1 MNAVKEWSMVICM
14 AALIATM
21 LQNLVPSGSM
31 QRMIKF
37 VIGAFIIC
45 VLIAPL
51 KKITPIIKLDVDE
64 NTNGTSNSQL
74 KKTVDNQYSLAVKES
89 ITNLV
94 MTELNSINIKCKNV
108 NVIMD
113 RNEDECI
120 SINKVVVNL
129 AKGYDSECKR
139 AENHL
144 EKVLGLKTEVTSDG
158 S

>member
-1 MNAVKEWSMVICM
+1 MNAVKEWSAVICM
-14 AALIATM
+14 AALIAAM

-31 QRMIKF
+31 QRMVKF
-37 VIGAFIIC
+37 VIGVFIIC
-45 VLIAPL
+45 VLIVPL
-51 KKITPIIKLDVDE
+51 KKITPIIQLDIDE
-64 NTNGTSNSQL
+64 DTNSTNNSRLKGT
-74 KKTVDNQYSLAVKES
+74 VENQYSSAVKES

-94 MTELNSINIKCKNV
+94 ITELNSLNIKCKNV

-113 RNEDECI
+113 TNEDKRI

-129 AKGYDSECKR
+129 AKGYDSECKK

>member
-1 MNAVKEWSMVICM
+1 MNAVKEWSAVICM
-14 AALIATM
+14 AALIAAM

-31 QRMIKF
+31 QRMVKF
-37 VIGAFIIC
+37 VIGVFIIC
-45 VLIAPL
+45 VLIVPL
-51 KKITPIIKLDVDE
+51 KKITPIIQLDIAED
-64 NTNGTSNSQL
+64 TNSTNNSRLKGT
-74 KKTVDNQYSLAVKES
+74 VENQYSSAVKES

-94 MTELNSINIKCKNV
+94 ITELNSLNIKCKNV

-113 RNEDECI
+113 TNEDKCI

-129 AKGYDSECKR
+129 AKGYGSECKK
-139 AENHL
+139 AQNHL

>member
-1 MNAVKEWSMVICM
+1 MNAVKEWSAVICM
-14 AALIATM
+14 TALIAAM

-31 QRMIKF
+31 QRMVKF
-37 VIGAFIIC
+37 VIGVFIIC
-45 VLIAPL
+45 VLIVPL
-51 KKITPIIKLDVDE
+51 KKITPIIQLDIDE
-64 NTNGTSNSQL
+64 DTNSINNSQL
-74 KKTVDNQYSLAVKES
+74 KNTVDNQYSLAVKES

-113 RNEDECI
+113 TNEDKRI

-129 AKGYDSECKR
+129 AKGYGSECKK
-139 AENHL
+139 AQNHL

>member
-1 MNAVKEWSMVICM
+1 MNAVKEWSAVICM
-14 AALIATM
+14 AALIAAM

-31 QRMIKF
+31 QRMVKF
-37 VIGAFIIC
+37 VIGVFIIC
-45 VLIAPL
+45 VLIVPL
-51 KKITPIIKLDVDE
+51 KKITPIIQLDIDE
-64 NTNGTSNSQL
+64 DTNSINNSQL
-74 KKTVDNQYSLAVKES
+74 KNTVDNQYSLAVKES

-113 RNEDECI
+113 TNEDKCI

-129 AKGYDSECKR
+129 AKGYDSECKK

>member
-1 MNAVKEWSMVICM
+1 MNAVKEWSAVICM
-14 AALIATM
+14 AALIAAM

-31 QRMIKF
+31 QRMVKF
-37 VIGAFIIC
+37 VIGVFIIC
-45 VLIAPL
+45 VLIVPL
-51 KKITPIIKLDVDE
+51 KKITPIIQLDIDE
-64 NTNGTSNSQL
+64 DTNSINNSQL
-74 KKTVDNQYSLAVKES
+74 KNTVDNQYSLAVKES

-113 RNEDECI
+113 TNEDKRI

-129 AKGYDSECKR
+129 AKGYGSECKK
-139 AENHL
+139 AQNHL

>member
-1 MNAVKEWSMVICM
+1 MNAVKEWSAVICM
-14 AALIATM
+14 AALIAAM

-31 QRMIKF
+31 QRMVKF
-37 VIGAFIIC
+37 VIGVFIIC
-45 VLIAPL
+45 VLIVPL
-51 KKITPIIKLDVDE
+51 KKITPIIQLDIDE
-64 NTNGTSNSQL
+64 DTNSTNNSRLKGT
-74 KKTVDNQYSLAVKES
+74 VENQYSSAVKES

-94 MTELNSINIKCKNV
+94 ITELNSLNIKCKNV

-113 RNEDECI
+113 TNEDKRI

-129 AKGYDSECKR
+129 AKGYGSECKK
-139 AENHL
+139 AQNHL